1 MSPKFDPVQVKVLSK
16 AMTDVQV
23 NYLSRSANGHPNQI
37 QWTAP
42 EGAHT
47 VHFPAGVFTIGAVKL
62 RISGDTP
69 QPVPPLELI
78 PPAAPGQTDE
88 TYPDY
93 IDVLVEGEVRPMS
106 RAKPPIIIVRP

>member
-1 MSPKFDPVQVKVLSK
+1 MSPKFDPVRVKILSK
-16 AMTDVQV
+16 AMTQEQV
-23 NYLSRSANGHPNQI
+23 NYLSRSANGYPNQI

-42 EGAHT
+42 KGPHT
-47 VHFPAGVFTIGAVKL
+47 VHFPAGVFTTGAVKL

-78 PPAAPGQTDE
+78 PPAEPGQTE
-88 TYPDY
+88 EAYPDY
-93 IDVLVEGEVRPMS
+93 IDVKVKGEVRAMS